1 MATPHISAEKK
12 DIAPI
17 VIMPGDPLRAK
28 HIVENYFDD
37 YEPINAVRNMYGYTG
52 HYKGKRMTVFASG
65 MGMPSI
71 GIYGYELYNFYDV
84 ETIVR
89 VGSCGGFKEDIKLL
103 DVILV
108 DKAYTNSTFA
118 KMFSY
123 FDEKEIEADH
133 DLNEHIAEI
142 AKHKNMKLHRG
153 RVITSDIFDV
163 YIDNEI
169 FFSHYPSNLDYLG
182 AEMEAF
188 GLLFLAKLL
197 NKKASC
203 LLTVVDSHYDKTV
216 ITSEERQN
224 SLNKM
229 IELALDSLV

>member
-1 MATPHISAEKK
+1 MATAHIQADEK

-17 VIMPGDPLRAK
+17 VLMPGDPLRAK

-71 GIYGYELYNFYDV
+71 GIYAYELFEFYHVD
-84 ETIVR
+84 TIVR
-89 VGSCGGFKEDIKLL
+89 IGSCGTFKKDIKLL
-103 DVILV
+103 DVILA
-108 DKAYTNSTFA
+108 DSAYTESTFA
-118 KMFSY
+118 KVFSY
-123 FDEKEIEADH
+123 YEKKEIEADRE
-133 DLNEHIAEI
+133 LNDIILKKAFDKKMNVH
-142 AKHKNMKLHRG
+142 HG
-153 RVITSDIFDV
+153 RIITSDIFDV

-169 FFSHYPSNLDYLG
+169 FLSHYPDNLDYLG
-182 AEMEAF
+182 VEMEAF
-188 GLLFLAKLL
+188 ALFFLAKLL
-197 NKKASC
+197 DKKAAC
-203 LLTVVDSHYDKTV
+203 LLTVVDSHYDKTI
-216 ITSEERQN
+216 ITSSQRQN